1 MTAKS
6 KIARERVPLLEWLT
20 AALGLLLA
28 LGIVGTLVRAGLA
41 ESDHAVPVLTVAPHR
56 VVAAGGGFVVEV
68 KVANAS
74 PHTAASVQI
83 EGQLAAPAAEP
94 ETSNATIDYVPGRSS
109 VKAGLLFTTDPR
121 EGELKLR
128 VTGYEV
134 P

>member
-1 MTAKS
+1 MSAKR
-6 KIARERVPLLEWLT
+6 KPARQPVPPLEWLS
-20 AALGLLLA
+20 AALGVLLA
-28 LGIVGTLVRAGLA
+28 LAIVGALVREGLA
-41 ESDHAVPVLTVAPHR
+41 GSDHAVPVLAVAPHR
-56 VVAAGGGFVVEV
+56 IVAAGGGYVVEV
-68 KVANAS
+68 KVANGA

-83 EGQLAAPAAEP
+83 EGKLTAPGAEP

-109 VKAGLLFTTDPR
+109 AKAGLLFAGDPR